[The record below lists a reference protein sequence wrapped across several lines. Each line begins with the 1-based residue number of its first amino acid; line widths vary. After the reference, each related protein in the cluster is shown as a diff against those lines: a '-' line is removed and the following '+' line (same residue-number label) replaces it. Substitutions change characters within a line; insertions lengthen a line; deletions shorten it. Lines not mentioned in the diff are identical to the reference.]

1 MRNVERILKMS
12 VTVKSVSSK
21 YNVSAMVVFLD
32 SEGTCMTEDHT
43 IKDSDTKGIRAIKK
57 VITDWFKSTYDNCK
71 LLGVENITYE
81 TVKTVSV
88 YTFECDA
95 EKLAELAEQDGIT
108 VSKESVVK

>member
-1 MRNVERILKMS
+1 MS

-32 SEGTCMTEDHT
+32 SDNNCQTVNRT
-43 IKDSDTKGIRAIKK
+43 ITDSDTKSTRAIKK
-57 VITDWFKSTYDNCK
+57 TITEWFKSEHDRCK
-71 LLGVENITYE
+71 LLAIENITYE

-95 EKLAELAEQDGIT
+95 EKLAELAEQNAIT
-108 VSKESVVK
+108 VSKEAIVK